1 MFSVFYLQDICYILR
16 GYFIIKWYWIIILE
30 IHNLNKNLYHHSHM
44 WGRWREEWLLVEK
57 NFYLRTQEWKWK
69 LLSIVQLFVTL
80 WTVVRGILQAR
91 ILEWIPSPGDL
102 PNQGIELRSPTSQVD
117 SLLAEP
123 QRKPESLRL
132 NNYYDIVYFEK
143 PPSFSTEIHRDFR
156 TLYSKP

>member
-1 MFSVFYLQDICYILR
+1 
-16 GYFIIKWYWIIILE
+16 
-30 IHNLNKNLYHHSHM
+30 M

-69 LLSIVQLFVTL
+69 LLSIVQLFVTP

-102 PNQGIELRSPTSQVD
+102 PNPGIELRSPTSQVD

-123 QRKPESLRL
+123 QRKPES
-132 NNYYDIVYFEK
+132 
-143 PPSFSTEIHRDFR
+143 
-156 TLYSKP
+156 